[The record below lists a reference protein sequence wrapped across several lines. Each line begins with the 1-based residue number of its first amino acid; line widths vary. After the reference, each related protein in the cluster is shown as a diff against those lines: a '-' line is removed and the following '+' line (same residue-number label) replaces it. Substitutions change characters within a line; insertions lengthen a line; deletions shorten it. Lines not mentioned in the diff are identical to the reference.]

1 MQDVV
6 ITMQA
11 GKILHPAEI
20 QSINTGILIPRE
32 NTMVLSSQRR
42 LLRPISFADT
52 DDLFRTYGDPQTN
65 QFNPAGPYPDIHYAR
80 AAIARWLEHW

>member
-1 MQDVV
+1 
-6 ITMQA
+6 
-11 GKILHPAEI
+11 
-20 QSINTGILIPRE
+20 
-32 NTMVLSSQRR
+32 MVLSSQMR
-42 LLRPISFADT
+42 LLRPVSFADT